1 MIKVPEMIKHGIW
14 YLTVRF
20 EEFCQHPSQFFEV
33 KNPKNGVQEFWMV
46 LCVLP
51 FQHAICFSS
60 SQFNIYASVHKKSI
74 QKIRCIGFNNST
86 TNACNNQV
94 LDFSIDETL
103 VSSYLVH
110 WLFIILLIFQFA
122 LKTTVCISCIMCSRI
137 VQQFFISPCNKFLS
151 AVFLGEILAFL

>member
-51 FQHAICFSS
+51 FQHAICLSS

-74 QKIRCIGFNNST
+74 QKNRCIGFNNST

-94 LDFSIDETL
+94 LNFSIDEL
-103 VSSYLVH
+103 VNVGV
-110 WLFIILLIFQFA
+110 LLSGA
-122 LKTTVCISCIMCSRI
+122 
-137 VQQFFISPCNKFLS
+137 
-151 AVFLGEILAFL
+151 LAFYNFANISICTKNYSMHKLYYVFQNCVVVCNLPL